1 MHSGVNLKS
10 LVIFMF
16 MKKLLF
22 SFLLVMSICNVQA
35 QLSSAEE
42 KFMQKKED
50 SLLDLSEKVI
60 QGINPADRLI
70 ADSLFTKVLVRALK
84 TKHSFYYRFDSLI
97 AISKLFAPDSSFKIF
112 TWQLVINDNVVRQ
125 HGAIQMKTNDGSLK
139 LIPLID
145 KSDVTIN
152 QADTI
157 ADNFGWMGAVYY
169 RIVQTSYQ
177 NKNYYTLLGYDEN
190 NIRSNKKIIEV
201 LTFENDKPIFGS
213 RQFNIASGFGYNGK
227 MARFIMEYKKNAS
240 PRLTFDKDMDMIVF
254 EHLISES
261 NQPNKKWTLVGD
273 GDYEGFKWM
282 DGRWVYINKIFKEV
296 TAEGAAPMPVPLRD
310 DDGKIIEGNIKNNE
324 PAPKTTAAPKRG
336 GGL

>member
-1 MHSGVNLKS
+1 
-10 LVIFMF
+10 
-16 MKKLLF
+16 MKQLLF
-22 SFLLVMSICNVQA
+22 SLILVASISTTFA
-35 QLSSAEE
+35 QRSIADQ

-50 SLLDLSEKVI
+50 SLLMLSEKIV

-84 TKHSFYYRFDSLI
+84 TKHSFSYPFDSLN
-97 AISKLFAPDSSFKIF
+97 ALSKLFAPDSSFKIF

-125 HGAIQMKTNDGSLK
+125 HGAIQMKTADGSLK

-145 KSDVTIN
+145 KSDVTAN
-152 QADTI
+152 PADTI
-157 ADNFGWMGAVYY
+157 SDNFGWMGAVYY
-169 RIVQTSYQ
+169 RIVQTSDQ
-177 NKNYYTLLGYDEN
+177 DKKYYTLLGYDEN
-190 NIRSNKKIIEV
+190 NIRSNKKIIEI
-201 LTFENDKPIFGS
+201 LTFNNDQPIFGS
-213 RQFNIASGFGYNGK
+213 RQFSIASGFGYNNK

-240 PRLTFDKDMDMIVF
+240 PRLTFDKDLDMIVF

-282 DGRWVYINKIFKEV
+282 DGRWVYINKIFSEV
-296 TAEGAAPMPVPLRD
+296 TPEGAAPIPMPLRD
-310 DDGKIIEGNIKNNE
+310 ENGNLDESKIKNNQ
-324 PAPKTTAAPKRG
+324 PAPKQNPTPKKAG